1 MLIKLWFLSAALSS
15 FRLLVHSWWGPRGGK
30 LELSREGERQV
41 GSGLTN
47 GGNMKKLESETDPLI
62 KWVKNVKSNQ
72 TQKLKGWTKP
82 LTTTNHQVR
91 LKSKHRLR
99 TETHLIYIT
108 QMSTQILNHGV
119 NSR

>member
-1 MLIKLWFLSAALSS
+1 MLIKLWFLSALSS

-30 LELSREGERQV
+30 LALSREGERQV

-47 GGNMKKLESETDPLI
+47 GGNMKKLESETDQLI

-72 TQKLKGWTKP
+72 IQKLKGWNQ
-82 LTTTNHQVR
+82 TTNHQVR